1 MKGGITLFER
11 VNTKEIK
18 NIKERLE
25 TELNDKDLPF
35 QRKEEI
41 ESLIYHL
48 NTWLDWRDYQER
60 EHYRE
65 SIKSES

>member
-1 MKGGITLFER
+1 MFEKIK
-11 VNTKEIK
+11 TEEIK

-25 TELNDKDLPF
+25 SELNDKNLPF
-35 QRKEEI
+35 QRKEEVK
-41 ESLIYHL
+41 SLLYYL

-65 SIKSES
+65 VIKSES